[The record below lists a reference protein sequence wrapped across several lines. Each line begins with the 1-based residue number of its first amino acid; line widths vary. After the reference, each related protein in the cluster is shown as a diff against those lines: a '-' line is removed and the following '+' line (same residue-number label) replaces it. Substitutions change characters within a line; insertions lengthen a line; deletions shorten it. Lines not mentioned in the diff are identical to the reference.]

1 MTQRILHLNVCQIF
15 RLFPAERSAG
25 RREKNLRNAVP
36 VFSLQRLE
44 NSAVLAVDRQ
54 NRHAA
59 FFCQRH
65 NNMACRH
72 KRLLVRKCNLFPR
85 FNGCN
90 RRSYAEHPDN
100 RRHKDLALRLY
111 RHLQKSIHAGHHAD
125 IQILRAIA
133 QFFGGVLLKNA
144 YQQRMK
150 LSHLLFQLF
159 DVASGRNRRHLYV
172 ALLPHNI

>member
-1 MTQRILHLNVCQIF
+1 MKATLEWLANPEIFAVNRIPAHSDHRYFTSEGKLRQYLNGTWKF
-15 RLFPAERSAG
+15 A
-25 RREKNLRNAVP
+25 
-36 VFSLQRLE
+36 
-44 NSAVLAVDRQ
+44 
-54 NRHAA
+54 
-59 FFCQRH
+59 
-65 NNMACRH
+65 
-72 KRLLVRKCNLFPR
+72 
-85 FNGCN
+85 
-90 RRSYAEHPDN
+90 YTEHPDN

-172 ALLPHNI
+172 ALLPDNI